1 MTAYNKKPR
10 NKTIIA
16 FLKSKGW
23 VLEKTDKVYFR
34 MNPPIDMVFDD
45 KDFQYLVPVNED
57 ARGYEEFTFGIVRSI
72 SQLYEVELGELFDL
86 FSKSMEEIRREVER
100 ETRLFE
106 MRQELIAYIR
116 KLDAKQTTFAE

>member
-1 MTAYNKKPR
+1 MKPP
-10 NKTIIA
+10 N
-16 FLKSKGW
+16 
-23 VLEKTDKVYFR
+23 
-34 MNPPIDMVFDD
+34 DMVFDD

-57 ARGYEEFTFGIVRSI
+57 AQGYEEFVFGIVRSI
-72 SQLYEVELGELFDL
+72 SQLYEFELGELFDL
-86 FSKSMEEIRREVER
+86 LSKSMEEIRREVER

>member
-1 MTAYNKKPR
+1 MTTYGKKPR
-10 NKTIIA
+10 NKTIVA

-23 VLEKTDKVYFR
+23 QLEKTGEVYFH
-34 MNPPIDMVFDD
+34 MKPPNDMVFDD

-57 ARGYEEFTFGIVRSI
+57 AQGYEEFVFGIVRSI
-72 SQLYEVELGELFDL
+72 SQLYEFELGELFDL
-86 FSKSMEEIRREVER
+86 LSKSMEEIRREVER